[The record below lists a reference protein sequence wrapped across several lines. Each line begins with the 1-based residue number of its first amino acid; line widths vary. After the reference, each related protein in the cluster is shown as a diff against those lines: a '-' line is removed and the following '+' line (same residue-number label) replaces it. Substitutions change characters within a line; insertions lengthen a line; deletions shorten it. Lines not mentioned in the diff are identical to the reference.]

1 MAADQTPRMDAAI
14 TDLRC
19 HYPMHLL
26 EAASQPDRSIR
37 GVPFAGM
44 ESFDPDPSPVTSGL

>member
-1 MAADQTPRMDAAI
+1 MAAHQTPRMDAAI